1 MGPVLS
7 REVIKG
13 EQPLFVFFQAVG
25 CFWVL
30 GLVTGDEL
38 IISLQS
44 GFSCRRQIHFVD
56 ELFGG
61 DWEKPGAKEGGGTDL
76 ALLCPP
82 RTAVPL
88 DTSMGTEAEAIQSS
102 PRFFLV
108 SRSP

>member
-56 ELFGG
+56 QLFC
-61 DWEKPGAKEGGGTDL
+61 TSL
-76 ALLCPP
+76 NAL
-82 RTAVPL
+82 
-88 DTSMGTEAEAIQSS
+88 GHFIQHVARFIHPTTFLSS
-102 PRFFLV
+102 PPIFFLERPPTPH
-108 SRSP
+108 STIPHPHL